1 MLRKNFI
8 KNKNFIRIN
17 LLKNYRFNLKN
28 NVAHTLKQNY
38 LLKSEN
44 YINKNTYAS
53 LVNFFVKKGKKQT
66 VEKFFK
72 KSVEQW
78 ILKGSKQNFSLMI
91 DKAFINTK
99 PFVGVVTKRKG
110 SKNIYIPQKLSSKR
124 SLFTALKWIRETTSS
139 NQKFFENFVEELNK
153 CSLKTSI
160 VIKKREELLKLAE
173 DNLSNLKKKSKI

>member
-1 MLRKNFI
+1 MSSSLITRKMLRKNFI

-72 KSVEQW
+72 KSVEQ
-78 ILKGSKQNFSLMI
+78 
-91 DKAFINTK
+91 
-99 PFVGVVTKRKG
+99 
-110 SKNIYIPQKLSSKR
+110 
-124 SLFTALKWIRETTSS
+124 
-139 NQKFFENFVEELNK
+139 
-153 CSLKTSI
+153 
-160 VIKKREELLKLAE
+160 
-173 DNLSNLKKKSKI
+173 